1 MLIHLQEDPVFLA
14 LVHAPMARKN
24 NSLSS
29 LTSIPEPVEYSLKI
43 APSKIHFVPRQIK
56 LLVANYVY
64 RADLGLNGP
73 IGNLNSFRYSFA
85 SVGSIFGVE
94 GYFWAFVLFY
104 WVGKI

>member
-43 APSKIHFVPRQIK
+43 APSKIHFVPRQI
-56 LLVANYVY
+56 
-64 RADLGLNGP
+64 
-73 IGNLNSFRYSFA
+73 
-85 SVGSIFGVE
+85 
-94 GYFWAFVLFY
+94 
-104 WVGKI
+104 